1 MAVKSPRNLAHV
13 RVIKHLPQGLS
24 VAVENGEVGI
34 IRSRE
39 ISWNDEE
46 VLKWK
51 ASYPVGWEGYAF
63 TIPAKKGEVREFS
76 LRLMEKDPWDEF
88 SEGFDKN
95 RVFEGTVTGVFE
107 YGVFIE
113 IVPGMTG
120 LLHKSH
126 IPSNIHTSILD
137 LFWYGDKVFVTIR
150 DVDYEQ
156 RQIGLSL
163 APPEHLS
170 SENPPSAKSKTSVT
184 DGMPARTSFATHIPR
199 RHILVVEDE
208 ISQSEAV
215 CGWLRELGQS
225 VDVARTA
232 EDALAFLAKASP
244 NIVLIDVGLP
254 VMSGTDLARNIQRH
268 YEQVQVVIATDWA
281 RANEVKDQ
289 LDELQA
295 QGGKLLYKPLLPE
308 DLESYLLYEQ
318 DQRIEPIILQEEK
331 LSLSNIPKMDAR
343 KSVQS
348 LLATYKKHLG
358 VEQVILFSLDPARR
372 SIHIV
377 DRAGEI
383 MVNKNAV
390 AQLIY
395 SPVRDAAED
404 RKLVIANEINER
416 EQKRFQYLLE
426 FSPMMISCIG
436 VPVPAQSSMK
446 YAMFALDRRAN
457 QFGGERQMY
466 TQGMALAIGA
476 ALDQIDLRERSA
488 LMQRSALIG
497 NLASGMMH
505 EINNLVSPLLY
516 ESNALRKKIAQ
527 VEKDPGS
534 ANASFNDH
542 IVKIQQ
548 DVRKIIN
555 TTKSFGRATAKG
567 RDETLRVDE
576 IIEETLNLLRDI
588 SENSNVMIHF
598 FRPDEMLV
606 ARTQSVVLE
615 QIILNVTLNAIQQ
628 IAEFR
633 PGIRGWIKISMQ
645 VMADAQGGNERC
657 RVLVEDNGPGVHAKL
672 WDKIFD
678 AGYSTRREGSGI
690 GLYISRNL
698 IQEIGGEI
706 YVSKSHILSGTTFV
720 LEFPVHL

>member
-1 MAVKSPRNLAHV
+1 MKKSRDLVRV

-24 VAVENGEVGI
+24 VAVENGGTGI

-39 ISWNDEE
+39 TSWDSAE
-46 VLKWK
+46 VAKWK
-51 ASYPVGWEGYAF
+51 ASYPIGWEGYAF
-63 TIPAKKGEVREFS
+63 SIPVKKGEAHEFS

-95 RVFEGTVTGVFE
+95 RVFEGIVTGVFE
-107 YGVFIE
+107 YGAFIE
-113 IVPGMTG
+113 IVPGVTG
-120 LLHKSH
+120 LLHKSQ
-126 IPSNIHTSILD
+126 IPSNMPTSILD

-163 APPEHLS
+163 AP
-170 SENPPSAKSKTSVT
+170 SENLPSEPPLPAKNKPSAANGTSAKA
-184 DGMPARTSFATHIPR
+184 DESLATYIPR

-208 ISQSEAV
+208 ILQSDAV

-225 VDVARTA
+225 VDVAHTA
-232 EDALAFLAKASP
+232 EDALAFLDKTSP
-244 NIVLIDVGLP
+244 HIVLIDVGLP
-254 VMSGTDLARNIQRH
+254 VMSGTDLARHILEQ
-268 YEQVQVVIATDWA
+268 YAQVQVVIATDWA
-281 RANEVKDQ
+281 RASEVKVQ
-289 LDELQA
+289 LDDLQA
-295 QGGKLLYKPLLPE
+295 RGGKLLYKPLLPE
-308 DLESYLLYEQ
+308 DLEAYLLYEQ
-318 DQRIEPIILQEEK
+318 DQRVLPILQEEK
-331 LSLSNIPKMDAR
+331 LSLSNIPKLDAK
-343 KSVQS
+343 KSIHS
-348 LLATYKKHLG
+348 LLTAYINHLG
-358 VEQVILFSLDPARR
+358 VEHAILFSLDPARR
-372 SIHIV
+372 SVHIV
-377 DRAGEI
+377 ERVGDS
-383 MVNKNAV
+383 MVNRNAV

-404 RKLVIANEINER
+404 RKLVIANEINDRER
-416 EQKRFQYLLE
+416 KRFQYLLE
-426 FSPMMISCIG
+426 FSPMTVSCIG

-446 YAMFALDRRAN
+446 YALFALDRRVK
-457 QFGGERQMY
+457 QFGGDRQMY

-476 ALDQIDLRERSA
+476 ALDQNDLRERSA

-534 ANASFNDH
+534 ANTSFNDH

-555 TTKSFGRATAKG
+555 TTKAFGRATAKG
-567 RDETLRVDE
+567 RDEILRVDE

-598 FRPDEMLV
+598 IRPDEMLV

-615 QIILNVTLNAIQQ
+615 QIILNITLNAIQQ

-633 PGIRGWIKISMQ
+633 PGIRGWIKITMQ
-645 VMADAQGGNERC
+645 IVGNAQGGNDRC
-657 RVLVEDNGPGVHAKL
+657 RVFVEDNGPGVHAKL
-672 WDKIFD
+672 WEKVFD

-698 IQEIGGEI
+698 IQDIGGEI
-706 YVSKSHILSGTTFV
+706 YVAKSHILSGTTFV
-720 LEFPVHL
+720 LEFPVRL